1 MIKFYNKL
9 LIILTTV
16 TVVSFLILGFFLHN
30 SSYDLIS
37 KQEDKQMK
45 NDSRKIYDIAKQHPE
60 DLDNILNVFVQ
71 DVLVMKNNKEL
82 YSSQN
87 QGTKIFDDEKDDA
100 IKEARKFDES
110 FKLNK
115 EKSELISA
123 KKYGEYTI
131 VLAKESETIAIIQ
144 KDIWQYLLIVL
155 LFTLP
160 LIYFV
165 VRYINTSYIYPI
177 KEVTYATK
185 LLASG
190 KYRVR
195 VPESN
200 VKETKDLFINTN
212 ELARTL
218 DDLNNEQKLQR
229 NRLETTLENI
239 PSATLMID
247 RDGYIV
253 IANKTYHDLFD
264 RVGNAE
270 GQLFKD
276 VMPNQEISQ
285 MMNEA
290 LKLEQPLFEQIEL
303 YINNVHNKF
312 FEVSTIP
319 VLSRR
324 KKNLLGLVVV
334 MHDITKLKKLEHMR
348 KDFVANV
355 SHELRTPITSI
366 KGFAET
372 LLDGA
377 KDDPESLDMFLNI
390 ILEESNRIQSLVQD
404 LLDLSKI
411 EQSNKIP
418 KERISLTEIGEHC
431 IQTVSNAAH
440 KKDIELIGNIDNDV
454 YTLGD
459 KDKIT
464 QVLINLLTNAIS
476 YSSPSSE
483 VVLTIKNET
492 DGQIIS
498 VKDNGIGISEEEHAR
513 IFERF
518 YRVDKARSRDSG
530 GTGLGLS
537 ITKHIIEAHNG
548 VIKVESKVGEGS
560 NFIVKLF
567 NE

>member
-37 KQEDKQMK
+37 KQQQKLLKTESKK
-45 NDSRKIYDIAKQHPE
+45 VYDIAKSNPE
-60 DLDNILNVFVQ
+60 NLKDILSVFDQ
-71 DVLVMKNNKEL
+71 GILLQKDGRVL
-82 YSSQN
+82 YRSS
-87 QGTKIFDDEKDDA
+87 EKDTNIFNQNKKQAISDA
-100 IKEARKFDES
+100 KAFDEY
-110 FKLNK
+110 FAVD
-115 EKSELISA
+115 KSESEVMYARTYGNYTVVIA
-123 KKYGEYTI
+123 KHTD
-131 VLAKESETIAIIQ
+131 TIAIIQ
-144 KDIWQYLLIVL
+144 KDIWKYLLLVL
-155 LFTLP
+155 CFTLP

-165 VRYINTSYIYPI
+165 VRYINTSYIHPI

-200 VKETKDLFINTN
+200 VKETKELFVNTN

-218 DDLNNEQKLQR
+218 DNLNNEQKLQR

-239 PSATLMID
+239 PSAILMLD
-247 RDGYIV
+247 REGYIV

-264 RVGNAE
+264 RNSHSE
-270 GQLFKD
+270 GQLFKEA
-276 VMPNQEISQ
+276 MPNVEIIQ

-290 LKLEQPLFEQIEL
+290 LKLEKPMFEQVEM
-303 YINNVHNKF
+303 YINDVHNKF
-312 FEVSTIP
+312 FEVSVIP
-319 VLSRR
+319 VLSR
-324 KKNLLGLVVV
+324 KKRNLLGLVVV

-377 KDDPESLDMFLNI
+377 KNNPESLDMFLNI
-390 ILEESNRIQSLVQD
+390 MLEESNRIQSLVQD
-404 LLDLSKI
+404 LLELSKI
-411 EQSNKIP
+411 EQNSEIP
-418 KERISLTEIGEHC
+418 KEQISLTEIGEHS
-431 IQTVSNAAH
+431 INTVSNVAS
-440 KKDIELIGNIDNDV
+440 KKDIHITNHIDKEV
-454 YTLGD
+454 YGYGD
-459 KDKIT
+459 KDKLT

-476 YSSPSSE
+476 YSPKSSE
-483 VVLTIKNET
+483 VIITIKEVD

-498 VKDNGIGISEEEHAR
+498 VKDNGIGISKDEQKR

-537 ITKHIIEAHNG
+537 ITKHIVEAHNG
-548 VIKVESKVGEGS
+548 QIKVESEVGKGS

-567 NE
+567 NK

>member
-37 KQEDKQMK
+37 KQQQKLLKTESKK
-45 NDSRKIYDIAKQHPE
+45 VYDIAKNNPE
-60 DLDNILNVFVQ
+60 NLKDILSVFNQDILLQKDGRVLYRSSKKDTNIFNQ
-71 DVLVMKNNKEL
+71 NKKQAL
-82 YSSQN
+82 S
-87 QGTKIFDDEKDDA
+87 DA
-100 IKEARKFDES
+100 KAFDEY
-110 FKLNK
+110 FAVD
-115 EKSELISA
+115 KSESEVMYARTYGDYIVVIA
-123 KKYGEYTI
+123 KHTD
-131 VLAKESETIAIIQ
+131 TIAIIQ
-144 KDIWQYLLIVL
+144 KDIWKYLLIVL
-155 LFTLP
+155 CFTLP

-165 VRYINTSYIYPI
+165 VRYINTSYIHPI

-200 VKETKDLFINTN
+200 VKETKELFVNTN

-218 DDLNNEQKLQR
+218 DNLNNEQKLQR

-239 PSATLMID
+239 PSAILMLD
-247 RDGYIV
+247 REGYIV

-264 RVGNAE
+264 RDSYSE
-270 GQLFKD
+270 GQLFKEAMSN
-276 VMPNQEISQ
+276 VEIIQ

-290 LKLEQPLFEQIEL
+290 LKLEKPMYEQVEM
-303 YINNVHNKF
+303 YINDVHNKF
-312 FEVSTIP
+312 FEVSVIP
-319 VLSRR
+319 VLSR
-324 KKNLLGLVVV
+324 KKRNLLGLVVV

-377 KDDPESLDMFLNI
+377 KNNPESLDMFLNI
-390 ILEESNRIQSLVQD
+390 MLDESNRIQSLVQD
-404 LLDLSKI
+404 LLELSKI
-411 EQSNKIP
+411 EQNSEIP
-418 KERISLTEIGEHC
+418 KEQISLTEIGEHS
-431 IQTVSNAAH
+431 INTVSNVAT
-440 KKDIELIGNIDNDV
+440 KKDIHITNRIDKEV
-454 YTLGD
+454 YGYGD
-459 KDKIT
+459 KDKLT
-464 QVLINLLTNAIS
+464 QVLINLLSNAIS
-476 YSSPSSE
+476 YSPKSSE
-483 VVLTIKNET
+483 VIITIKEVD

-498 VKDNGIGISEEEHAR
+498 VKDNGIGISKDEQKR

-537 ITKHIIEAHNG
+537 ITKHIVEAHNG
-548 VIKVESKVGEGS
+548 QIKVESEVGKGS

-567 NE
+567 NK

>member
-9 LIILTTV
+9 LLILTTV

-37 KQEDKQMK
+37 KQQKSLLENNTQ
-45 NDSRKIYDIAKQHPE
+45 KIYELAKKNPQNLNEFMKVFNEDILLK
-60 DLDNILNVFVQ
+60 
-71 DVLVMKNNKEL
+71 KNSKIVYRTSNAE
-82 YSSQN
+82 
-87 QGTKIFDDEKDDA
+87 TKIFNKENDKVLTEAKAYNESFIISRDKKEIIYAKNFGAYQVAIASKSDA
-100 IKEARKFDES
+100 IS
-110 FKLNK
+110 
-115 EKSELISA
+115 
-123 KKYGEYTI
+123 
-131 VLAKESETIAIIQ
+131 IIQ
-144 KDIWQYLLIVL
+144 QDIWKYLLIVL
-155 LFTLP
+155 FFTLP

-165 VRYINTSYIYPI
+165 VRYINTSYIHPI
-177 KEVTYATK
+177 NEVTYATK

-200 VKETKDLFINTN
+200 VKETKELFINTN
-212 ELARTL
+212 NLARTL

-247 RDGYIV
+247 RNGVIV
-253 IANKTYHDLFD
+253 IANKSYHEIFGSA
-264 RVGNAE
+264 GNVE
-270 GQLFKD
+270 GNKFQDF
-276 VMPNQEISQ
+276 MPNTEISN

-290 LKLEQPLFEQIEL
+290 LKLEKPLYEQVEL

-312 FEVSTIP
+312 FEVSAIP
-319 VLSRR
+319 VLSR
-324 KKNLLGLVVV
+324 KKRNLLGLVVV
-334 MHDITKLKKLEHMR
+334 MHDITQLKKLEQMR

-372 LLDGA
+372 LIDGA
-377 KDDPESLDMFLNI
+377 KDDPDSLNLFLNI

-411 EQSNKIP
+411 EQNTTLP
-418 KERISLTEIGEHC
+418 KERISLTEIGGYA
-431 IQTVSNAAH
+431 INAVLNSAE
-440 KKDIELIGNIDNDV
+440 KKDIHLINQIENDV
-454 YTLGD
+454 FAYGD

-464 QVLINLLTNAIS
+464 QVLINLLSNAIS
-476 YSSPSSE
+476 YSSSSSE
-483 VVLTIKNET
+483 VILSIKDEG
-492 DGQIIS
+492 DSQVIS
-498 VKDNGIGISEEEHAR
+498 VQDKGLGIEKHEMKR

-537 ITKHIIEAHNG
+537 ITKHIVEAHHGQIN
-548 VIKVESKVGEGS
+548 VESTVGEGS
-560 NFIVKLF
+560 TFTVRLF
-567 NE
+567 NA

>member
-37 KQEDKQMK
+37 KQQQKLLKTESQ
-45 NDSRKIYDIAKQHPE
+45 KIYNIAKKEPQKINEILDVFEQDVYLEKNGKVIYNSTKNNTKLFKKEKNKAISDAKSFDEYFSVDKTDSEILYAKKYNEYTIAIAKQT
-60 DLDNILNVFVQ
+60 D
-71 DVLVMKNNKEL
+71 
-82 YSSQN
+82 
-87 QGTKIFDDEKDDA
+87 T
-100 IKEARKFDES
+100 
-110 FKLNK
+110 
-115 EKSELISA
+115 IS
-123 KKYGEYTI
+123 
-131 VLAKESETIAIIQ
+131 IIQ
-144 KDIWQYLLIVL
+144 KDIWKYLLLVL
-155 LFTLP
+155 CFMLP

-165 VRYINTSYIYPI
+165 VRYINTSYIHPI

-200 VKETKDLFINTN
+200 VKETKELFINTN

-239 PSATLMID
+239 PSATLMVD
-247 RDGYIV
+247 RDGVIV

-276 VMPNQEISQ
+276 VMPNAEISQ
-285 MMNEA
+285 MMNES
-290 LKLEQPLFEQIEL
+290 LKLEEPMFEQVEIT
-303 YINNVHNKF
+303 INNVHNKF
-312 FEVSTIP
+312 FEVSVIP

-324 KKNLLGLVVV
+324 KRNLLGLVVV

-377 KDDPESLDMFLNI
+377 KNDPESLDMFLNI

-411 EQSNKIP
+411 EQNDEIP
-418 KERISLTEIGEHC
+418 KEQISLTEIGEHT
-431 IQTVSNAAH
+431 INTVANVAM
-440 KKDIELIGNIDNDV
+440 KKDIEIINKIDENV
-454 YTLGD
+454 ISFGD

-476 YSSPSSE
+476 YSPKSSQI
-483 VVLTIKNET
+483 VLTIKNDG
-492 DGQIIS
+492 DGQVIS
-498 VKDNGIGISEEEHAR
+498 VKDNGIGISVDEQRR

-548 VIKVESKVGEGS
+548 QIKVESEVGKGS
-560 NFIVKLF
+560 DFIVKLF
-567 NE
+567 NK

>member
-37 KQEDKQMK
+37 KQQQKSLKTESK
-45 NDSRKIYDIAKQHPE
+45 NIYDIAKKNPKNIDE
-60 DLDNILNVFVQ
+60 ILDVFNQDIILEKNDKMIYHSNNVDTKLF
-71 DVLVMKNNKEL
+71 KNEKEQAL
-82 YSSQN
+82 S
-87 QGTKIFDDEKDDA
+87 DA
-100 IKEARKFDES
+100 KTFDEY
-110 FKLNK
+110 FAVDKTD
-115 EKSELISA
+115 SEVMFA
-123 KKYGEYTI
+123 KKYGDYTI
-131 VLAKESETIAIIQ
+131 AIAKHTDTISIIQ
-144 KDIWQYLLIVL
+144 KDIWKYLLLVL
-155 LFTLP
+155 FFTLP

-165 VRYINTSYIYPI
+165 VRYINTSYIHPI

-200 VKETKDLFINTN
+200 VKETKELFINTN

-239 PSATLMID
+239 PSATLMVD
-247 RDGYIV
+247 REGVIV

-264 RVGNAE
+264 RVRNAE

-276 VMPNQEISQ
+276 VMPNVEITQ

-290 LKLEQPLFEQIEL
+290 LKLEKPMFEQVEL

-312 FEVSTIP
+312 FEVSVIP
-319 VLSRR
+319 VLSR
-324 KKNLLGLVVV
+324 KKRNLLGLVVV

-377 KDDPESLDMFLNI
+377 KNDPESLDMFLNI
-390 ILEESNRIQSLVQD
+390 MLDESNRIQSLVQD

-411 EQSNKIP
+411 EQNDEIP
-418 KERISLTEIGEHC
+418 KEPISLTEIAEHS
-431 IQTVSNAAH
+431 INTVSTVAT
-440 KKDIELIGNIDNDV
+440 KKDIELVNKIDQNV
-454 YTLGD
+454 VSLGD
-459 KDKIT
+459 KDKMT
-464 QVLINLLTNAIS
+464 QVMINLLSNAIS
-476 YSSPSSE
+476 YSPRSSQII
-483 VVLTIKNET
+483 LTVKDVG

-498 VKDNGIGISEEEHAR
+498 VQDNGIGISEDEQKR

-548 VIKVESKVGEGS
+548 QIKVESEVGQGS
-560 NFIVKLF
+560 HFIVKLF

>member
-16 TVVSFLILGFFLHN
+16 TVVSFLVLGFFLHN

-37 KQEDKQMK
+37 KQQRKLLEDES
-45 NDSRKIYDIAKQHPE
+45 DKIYKIVKKDPE
-60 DLDNILNVFVQ
+60 NLNQILNIFEQ
-71 DVLVMKNNKEL
+71 DVLIEKNGRKVF
-82 YSSQN
+82 SSSNIDTHLFTQ
-87 QGTKIFDDEKDDA
+87 KR
-100 IKEARKFDES
+100 KEAVSDAQTFDEFYEVS
-110 FKLNK
+110 KKNADV
-115 EKSELISA
+115 IYA
-123 KKYGEYTI
+123 KKYNRYTV
-131 VLAKESETIAIIQ
+131 VLAKHSTTISALQ
-144 KDIWQYLLIVL
+144 KEIWKYLLIVL
-155 LFTLP
+155 FFTLP
-160 LIYFV
+160 LIYFI
-165 VRYINTSYIYPI
+165 VRYINTSYIHPI
-177 KEVTYATK
+177 NEVTYATK

-200 VKETKDLFINTN
+200 VKETKELFINTN
-212 ELARTL
+212 NLARTL

-229 NRLETTLENI
+229 NRLETTLEHI

-247 RDGYIV
+247 KDGVIV
-253 IANKTYHDLFD
+253 IANKTYHELFG
-264 RVGNAE
+264 RLQNAE

-276 VMPNQEISQ
+276 VMPNVEITQ

-290 LKLEQPLFEQIEL
+290 LKLEKPIFEQIEL

-312 FEVSTIP
+312 FEVSVIP
-319 VLSRR
+319 VLTRR
-324 KKNLLGLVVV
+324 KRRLLGLVVV

-372 LLDGA
+372 LMDGA
-377 KDDPESLDMFLNI
+377 KDDPASLDMFLNI

-411 EQSNKIP
+411 EQNTEMP
-418 KERISLTEIGEHC
+418 KECMKLSDLGEHALK
-431 IQTVSNAAH
+431 TVSTLAEKKEIRLTNNITPEVNA
-440 KKDIELIGNIDNDV
+440 
-454 YTLGD
+454 LGD

-464 QVLINLLTNAIS
+464 QVFINLLSNAIS
-476 YSSPSSE
+476 YSPQSSE
-483 VVLTIKNET
+483 VILTIKEES

-498 VKDNGIGISEEEHAR
+498 VKDNGIGISEDEQKR

-537 ITKHIIEAHNG
+537 ITKHIVEAHNG
-548 VIKVESKVGEGS
+548 QIKVESTLGEGS

-567 NE
+567 NK

>member
-37 KQEDKQMK
+37 KQEHSVLK
-45 NDSRKIYDIAKQHPE
+45 NETKKIYDIAK
-60 DLDNILNVFVQ
+60 DNPKNIDKILNLFEQ
-71 DVLVMKNNKEL
+71 DILLQKNGKVVYTPSKSKTE
-82 YSSQN
+82 
-87 QGTKIFDDEKDDA
+87 IFNDKKKKA
-100 IKEARKFDES
+100 VSEANSFDES
-110 FKLNK
+110 FIINK
-115 EKSELISA
+115 SKSEVIYA
-123 KKYGEYTI
+123 KKYGKYTI
-131 VLAKESETIAIIQ
+131 TIAKHNGLIAVIQ
-144 KDIWQYLLIVL
+144 KDIWKYLLIVL

-160 LIYFV
+160 LIYFI
-165 VRYINTSYIYPI
+165 VRYINTSYIHPI
-177 KEVTYATK
+177 NEVTYATK

-200 VKETKDLFINTN
+200 VKETKELFINTN
-212 ELARTL
+212 NLARTL

-247 RDGYIV
+247 KNGVIV

-264 RVGNAE
+264 RVGKVE
-270 GQLFKD
+270 GQLYND
-276 VMPNQEISQ
+276 VMPNKEISQ

-290 LKLEQPLFEQIEL
+290 LKLEKPLFEQIEL

-312 FEVSTIP
+312 FEVSAIP
-319 VLSRR
+319 VLSRKR
-324 KKNLLGLVVV
+324 HKLLGLVVV
-334 MHDITKLKKLEHMR
+334 MHDITKLKKLENMR

-377 KDDPESLDMFLNI
+377 KNDEESLNMFLNI

-411 EQSNKIP
+411 EQNDKIP
-418 KERISLTEIGEHC
+418 KERISLSEIGNHSLN
-431 IQTVSNAAH
+431 TVVNVAQ
-440 KKDIELIGNIDNDV
+440 KKDIQLINQVEDDV
-454 YTLGD
+454 YALGD

-464 QVLINLLTNAIS
+464 QVVINLLTNAIS
-476 YSSPSSE
+476 YSPESSQII
-483 VVLTIKNET
+483 LTIKNE
-492 DGQIIS
+492 DNGQIIS
-498 VKDNGIGISEEEHAR
+498 VKDNGIGISKDEQKR

-548 VIKVESKVGEGS
+548 QIKVDSEVGKGS

-567 NE
+567 DE